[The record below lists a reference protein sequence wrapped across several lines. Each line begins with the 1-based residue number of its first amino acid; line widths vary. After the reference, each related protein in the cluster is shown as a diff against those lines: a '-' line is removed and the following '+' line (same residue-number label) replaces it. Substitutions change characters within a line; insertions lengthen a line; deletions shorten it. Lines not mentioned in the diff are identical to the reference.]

1 MELISA
7 LYIVP
12 TPIGNLADISQRAL
26 DILEQ
31 VDMIACEDTRESG
44 KLLKHYDIKSRLI
57 ALHDHNEKQ
66 RTEWIA
72 EQLQQN
78 KSIAL
83 ISDAGTPL
91 ISDPGYRLVS
101 YLRQHNYQVVP
112 IPGACAAITALSAS
126 GLPSDRFSFE
136 GFLPS
141 KSKARQDKL
150 IDLQE
155 ESRTMIFY
163 ESPRRILDTL
173 VEIKQVWGSDREVVI
188 ARELTKVYETFL
200 SGSVDEVIDMV
211 QSDPNQQ
218 KGEFVLVCRGFVR
231 DQVNI
236 PQEVKK
242 TFMLLLNELPLKK
255 AASITADIYGIR
267 KKALYEL
274 GLTLK

>member
-12 TPIGNLADISQRAL
+12 TPIGNLADISQRSL
-26 DILEQ
+26 DILAQ
-31 VDMIACEDTRESG
+31 VDMIACEDTRQSG

-66 RTEWIA
+66 RTQWIA
-72 EQLQQN
+72 EQLQQS

-101 YLRQHNYQVVP
+101 YLRQHNYQVIP
-112 IPGACAAITALSAS
+112 IPGACAAITALSGS

-141 KSKARQDKL
+141 KTKARHDKL
-150 IDLQE
+150 MDLQE

-163 ESPRRILDTL
+163 ESPRRILETL
-173 VEIKQVWGSDREVVI
+173 MEIKQVFGGDREIVI
-188 ARELTKVYETFL
+188 ARELTKAYETFL
-200 SGSVDEVIDMV
+200 SGSVNEMIHRV
-211 QSDPNQQ
+211 QERSKSA
-218 KGEFVLVCRGFVR
+218 KG
-231 DQVNI
+231 
-236 PQEVKK
+236 
-242 TFMLLLNELPLKK
+242 
-255 AASITADIYGIR
+255 
-267 KKALYEL
+267 
-274 GLTLK
+274 

>member
-26 DILEQ
+26 DILAQ
-31 VDMIACEDTRESG
+31 VDIIACEDTRESG

-57 ALHDHNEKQ
+57 ALHDHNENQ

-101 YLRQHNYQVVP
+101 YLRQHNYQVIP
-112 IPGACAAITALSAS
+112 LPGACAAIAALSAS

-150 IDLQE
+150 IELQE

-173 VEIKQVWGSDREVVI
+173 MEIKKVWGSDREIVI
-188 ARELTKVYETFL
+188 ARELTKIYETFL
-200 SGSVDEVIDMV
+200 SGRVDEVIEIV

-218 KGEFVLVCRGFVR
+218 KGEFVLMCHGFVR
-231 DQVNI
+231 DQVDI

-242 TFMLLLNELPLKK
+242 TLMLLLNELPLKK
-255 AASITADIYGIR
+255 AASITADIYGVR
-267 KKALYEL
+267 KKVLYEL